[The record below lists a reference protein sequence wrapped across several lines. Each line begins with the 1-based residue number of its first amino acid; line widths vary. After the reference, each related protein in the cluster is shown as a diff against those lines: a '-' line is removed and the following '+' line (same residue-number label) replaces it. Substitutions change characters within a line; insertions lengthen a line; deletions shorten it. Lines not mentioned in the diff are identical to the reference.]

1 MASDCLVINIGNTS
15 TRLGLYRSGRVNRIQ
30 RLDTAT
36 GTSVMGTTLEQVAG
50 GRKIDRCV
58 AASVVPK
65 ATRPWRRQLESHC
78 ARVLWVDH
86 TTPIGLNI
94 SVPRP
99 ETIGADRLA
108 NAAGAVARY
117 GAPVIVIDF
126 GTALTFSVISD
137 THGFIGGAIA
147 PGLTLMTTSLAERT
161 ALLPNVPSAPIQRPV
176 GRSTEE
182 AIRIGA
188 EYGIPGMVR
197 GILDHLMR
205 PFDSA
210 NVRVVATGGDA
221 ARFAGRLDPS
231 IIADRNLTLLG
242 LGRIGDLDME

>member
-1 MASDCLVINIGNTS
+1 MASPTLVINIGNTS
-15 TRLGLYRSGRVNRIQ
+15 TRLGLYRSDRVTRIQ
-30 RLDTAT
+30 RIDTSADT
-36 GTSVMGTTLEQVAG
+36 PAMRAAIDEVAG
-50 GRKIDRCV
+50 GRKIDRCI
-58 AASVVPK
+58 AASVVPN
-65 ATRPWRRQLESHC
+65 ATPPWVPLLES
-78 ARVLWVDH
+78 RRTSVLWVDH
-86 TTPIGLNI
+86 TTSIGLKI

-137 THGFIGGAIA
+137 TRGFIGGAIA
-147 PGLTLMTTSLAERT
+147 PGLTLMTDYLAERT
-161 ALLPNVPSAPIQRPV
+161 ALLPDVPSAPIQRAV

-188 EYGIPGMVR
+188 DYGFPGMVR
-197 GILDHLMR
+197 GVLDHLMQ
-205 PFDSA
+205 PFVSSD
-210 NVRVVATGGDA
+210 VRVIATGGDA
-221 ARFAGRLDPS
+221 ARFVKRLDPS

-242 LGRIGDLDME
+242 LGRIGDLDGE